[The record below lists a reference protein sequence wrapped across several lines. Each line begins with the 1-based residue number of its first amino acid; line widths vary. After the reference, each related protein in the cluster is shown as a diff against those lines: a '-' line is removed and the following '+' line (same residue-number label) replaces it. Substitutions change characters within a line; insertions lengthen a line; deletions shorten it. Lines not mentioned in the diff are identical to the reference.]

1 MNSNEGIRQRLENL
15 FSGIS
20 KGLPKT
26 GTLSTEDLGRPET
39 DRPRGWSWELDSAG
53 RYTWCSPEIELA
65 IGLKSDDLL
74 GKEIF
79 SYGFTAEAADEL
91 KQLID
96 SGQPIQHLL
105 LDFEN
110 PQGEPC
116 TILLRSHQLTDKK
129 GMPKGYR
136 GISQVVDAERSQK
149 TRMAVTLP
157 TPPEDVGAITV
168 PELAASWGQ
177 ILGYEDDRGNLRP
190 IDNLDQPVPLIAV
203 HTQNRLV
210 IPLRVQDEIIGVI
223 ELDGKDADDP
233 WTDEDRIL
241 AEAVAHEFAITLQDA
256 RTHQLTSQALEEMRE
271 ADRLKSQFLA
281 NMSHELRTPLNSI
294 IGFSRVILKG
304 IDGPVTENQ
313 EQDLSAI
320 YNAGQHLLG
329 LINDIL
335 DLSKIE
341 AGKMEL
347 TFSEVDLP
355 EIIRGVMSTAVGL
368 VKGKPIELVI
378 DLPDDLPGIQAD
390 NIRLRQILLNLVS
403 NATKFTEEGHIG
415 ISVRSLERA
424 GHPEIVIAVFDTGH
438 GIAPEDHE
446 KIFEPFSQ
454 VDASPTRKTGGTGLG
469 LSICRHLVELHRG
482 VLWVESIPGEGSTF
496 AFTIPYEL
504 KEREKEEPA
513 PLILCVDRD
522 SDVAYQYRRLL
533 EDAGYRFHVV
543 TKPSHTYEIAKA
555 IKPDA
560 ILLDLLH
567 PDPDIWQIMTEVL
580 GDDEFNA
587 TPILLT
593 EYDEGQRKG
602 VILHIT
608 QFISKPIRENSLRQ
622 ILQALDCDQKS
633 TFLVVEEI
641 SDESDRVRAAI
652 EGGRLGTVLIADS
665 LEDASLL
672 IDRNSPEIIILSLT
686 YPGLSEY
693 AEGFFLQKIN
703 AETRVIG
710 MLPDALKSDDLEMLI
725 NLSKILEE
733 VAVRPLEDHN
743 KNVAAIIQ
751 SIAPRG

>member
-26 GTLSTEDLGRPET
+26 GTLSTEGLGRHDT
-39 DRPRGWSWELDSAG
+39 ARPRGWSWELDSTG
-53 RYTWCSPEIELA
+53 RYTWCSPEIEKA
-65 IGLKSDDLL
+65 IGLKPDDLL

-79 SYGFTAEAADEL
+79 SSGFTAEAADEL

-116 TILLRSHQLTDKK
+116 TILLRSHQQTDKQ
-129 GMPKGYR
+129 GLPKGYR
-136 GISQVVDAERSQK
+136 GISQVIDAERSQK

-157 TPPEDVGAITV
+157 TPPDAVGAITV
-168 PELAASWGQ
+168 PELVASWGE

-256 RTHQLTSQALEEMRE
+256 RSHQLTSQALEEMRE

-347 TFSEVDLP
+347 TFSDVDLP

-378 DLPDDLPGIQAD
+378 DLPDDLPSIQAD

-403 NATKFTEEGHIG
+403 NATKFTEEGQIG
-415 ISVRSLERA
+415 ISVRSLERG

-504 KEREKEEPA
+504 KERENEDLA

-522 SDVAYQYRRLL
+522 SDVAYQYRRVL

-567 PDPDIWQIMTEVL
+567 PDPDIWQIMTEIL
-580 GDDEFNA
+580 GDDEFNT
-587 TPILLT
+587 TPTLLT

-608 QFISKPIRENSLRQ
+608 RFISKPVRENSLRQ
-622 ILQALDCDQKS
+622 ILQAMNCDQKS
-633 TFLVVEEI
+633 TFLVVEEQ
-641 SDESDRVRAAI
+641 SDESDRIRAAI

-672 IDRNSPEIIILSLT
+672 LDRSSPEIIILSLT

-703 AETRVIG
+703 AETRFIG
-710 MLPDALKSDDLEMLI
+710 MLPDTLTSNDLEMLI

-733 VAVRPLEDHN
+733 IAVMPSEDHN
-743 KNVAAIIQ
+743 KNVAAIIT
-751 SIAPRG
+751 SIVPRG